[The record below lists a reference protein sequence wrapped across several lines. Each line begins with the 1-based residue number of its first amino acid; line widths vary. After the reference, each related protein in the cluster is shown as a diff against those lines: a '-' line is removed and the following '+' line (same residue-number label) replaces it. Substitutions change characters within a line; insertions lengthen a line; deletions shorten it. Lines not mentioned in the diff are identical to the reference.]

1 LFLTKRGRDASES
14 PVAAFFHALTPF
26 SRTVNAAEQDRRLG
40 IEQLPGDAMAAI
52 ATRAPR
58 SPLQCTP
65 LDWLPS
71 FREGSFMHACRPGV
85 VAVCLLALTAS
96 MGCSGS
102 GGGSSFDTPEA
113 CFQSIRQAALN
124 KDIPGLCKCLT
135 VESQNVLAGGM
146 VMMTGMLKMMG
157 GMAAMGGPE
166 AAAQSQQMIAAV
178 SAVLAKHDIKDEA
191 LAGINPSDAQAMSN
205 PETISALADPVK
217 NKPQFIADMFAA
229 MEPFNQGQGFGEQF
243 TEQIAGTLKDVKIDG
258 DMATA
263 IVVTTKGEE
272 PLEFRKTAEGWKLH
286 INLDQMAQPG
296 PEPPAQPAESAQP
309 AA

>member
-1 LFLTKRGRDASES
+1 
-14 PVAAFFHALTPF
+14 
-26 SRTVNAAEQDRRLG
+26 
-40 IEQLPGDAMAAI
+40 
-52 ATRAPR
+52 
-58 SPLQCTP
+58 
-65 LDWLPS
+65 
-71 FREGSFMHACRPGV
+71 MHARRPGV
-85 VAVCLLALTAS
+85 VAVCLLSITLCS
-96 MGCSGS
+96 VGCNGSAGSGS
-102 GGGSSFDTPEA
+102 FETPEA

-124 KDIPGLCKCLT
+124 KDIPGLCNCLT
-135 VESQNVLAGGM
+135 VESQDVLAGGM

-166 AAAQSQQMIAAV
+166 AAAQSQKMIAAV

-191 LAGINPSDAQAMSN
+191 LAAINPSNAQAMSN

-258 DMATA
+258 DTATA
-263 IVVTTKGEE
+263 LVVTTKGEE

-286 INLDQMAQPG
+286 INLEQMAQPG
-296 PEPPAQPAESAQP
+296 AEPAAEPAQPAA
-309 AA
+309 